1 MICCDDGRFTIL
13 TIHVTGLPVRQWRQE
28 WVNIAP
34 PPPLDTSQ
42 QNDRWAVELPHGMP
56 KDWQLL
62 APHSQELLRAAR
74 SGRLYKRPAPT
85 DDDEADGDAGAD
97 KTDKKDE
104 GEANGFQVKMWKQVP
119 RNIEG
124 ATVSH
129 LAKRH
134 KNTITLA
141 AKAVAAQIGGPTVT
155 RATVRRIDAAGNP
168 YTQEMVVT
176 DGQPVQGEIIS
187 TRVVPA
193 ATITNGDITPQA
205 GTPARK
211 RPPPPKRKAKL
222 GRGRGRGRGKI
233 GAPSISRPPLPGGT
247 ATDGAAQIKGEAAG
261 SDVSCPFDVCRGY
274 SNFTQ
279 AIKQEGD
286 NDASTNVDS
295 EMADASV
302 LDDEEGD
309 EDEGEDGEEGEGE
322 GDEGGDDDQE
332 DATPEIDSGVEQD
345 QDQEMEEPSPP
356 VSHPLSQSSLPPA
369 ERDMS
374 SDDDLSSSRS
384 VLSDTPV
391 GLAPP
396 LAMPHL
402 QSPRI
407 EGSPLKNVLVPSPTE
422 QSPALSPVGTSG
434 PSTSVEET
442 PAALTSVAEV
452 LDSAQPVLSEQLSTT
467 AEVTQD
473 LEPVSTG
480 DLNSTVVGVG
490 ISEPVTVQEEVM
502 QDAPIPAR
510 ESEAVA
516 EEAFSATAAIDS
528 KEKAVFTETL
538 NSSAASGGNEMLPLE
553 ATPVL
558 QEETP
563 AVNLALLEQQPATE
577 PEVPVAADIPMPTRE
592 EPMPGQESIEDPPQ
606 PPPSPPLEPK
616 KIDDEDDGPDL
627 LGGLEAMLDRQ
638 AKESRPPSQPSVP
651 PLEPEDAAPS
661 AAAEVP
667 PVATEPQPEPIAA
680 VAELPVDGV
689 KTETEDAASG
699 A

>member
-1 MICCDDGRFTIL
+1 MAPGTRRGNRSGFPEHDDFE
-13 TIHVTGLPVRQWRQE
+13 GLPVRQWRQE
-28 WVNIAP
+28 WVSIAP
-34 PPPLDTSQ
+34 PPPLETTQ

-56 KDWQLL
+56 KDYQLL

-74 SGRLYKRPAPT
+74 SGRLYKRPAPE
-85 DDDEADGDAGAD
+85 DDEPDADAGAD
-97 KTDKKDE
+97 KADKKDE
-104 GEANGFQVKMWKQVP
+104 GAVNGFQVKMWKQVP

-141 AKAVAAQIGGPTVT
+141 AKAVAVQIGGPTVT

-176 DGQPVQGEIIS
+176 DGQPVDGEIIS
-187 TRVVPA
+187 TRVVSAAAVPNGDVASQA
-193 ATITNGDITPQA
+193 AT
-205 GTPARK
+205 PAKK

-222 GRGRGRGRGKI
+222 GRGRGRGRKI

-247 ATDGAAQIKGEAAG
+247 GTDGTAEIKREATG
-261 SDVSCPFDVCRGY
+261 PD
-274 SNFTQ
+274 

-309 EDEGEDGEEGEGE
+309 DDEGEEGEEGEGE

-332 DATPEIDSGVEQD
+332 DITPEVDSGVDQD

-356 VSHPLSQSSLPPA
+356 VTHPLSQSSVPPV
-369 ERDMS
+369 EGEVS
-374 SDDDLSSSRS
+374 SDEDLSASKS
-384 VLSDTPV
+384 VISDTSP

-396 LAMPHL
+396 LAVPLL
-402 QSPRI
+402 QSPRL

-422 QSPALSPVGTSG
+422 PSPALSPNGTG
-434 PSTSVEET
+434 ALDTAVEET
-442 PAALTSVAEV
+442 PATLTSVSEV
-452 LDSAQPVLSEQLSTT
+452 LEIAQPAVSEQLTAT
-467 AEVTQD
+467 AETTQD
-473 LEPVSTG
+473 PEPVSAI

-490 ISEPVTVQEEVM
+490 ISEPVIVQEQVM
-502 QDAPIPAR
+502 QDAPNPER

-516 EEAFSATAAIDS
+516 EEAFSATASIDS
-528 KEKAVFTETL
+528 KQKADFTETL
-538 NSSAASGGNEMLPLE
+538 NSAVGDVDEKLPAE

-558 QEETP
+558 EATP
-563 AVNLALLEQQPATE
+563 AVALASLEQPPAPE
-577 PEVPVAADIPMPTRE
+577 PEVPAPEDIPMPTRE
-592 EPMPGQESIEDPPQ
+592 EPMPGQEPIVEPPQ

-616 KIDDEDDGPDL
+616 KIDDDDDGPDL

-638 AKESRPPSQPSVP
+638 AKESQPPTQPSLPPPESEEPAGSVP
-651 PLEPEDAAPS
+651 TEPTPAVTEPAVAQPEPAE
-661 AAAEVP
+661 AAAEQ
-667 PVATEPQPEPIAA
+667 PVSEVKTEPQ
-680 VAELPVDGV
+680 
-689 KTETEDAASG
+689 DAASG